1 MRPFANPIW
10 RFRAQSH
17 PVARGNAWAPP
28 TGRRERPACRAPLPG
43 TTPQSLSRERGSIWG
58 QLLIQGCRGVAQLVA
73 HLLWEQEAGGSSP
86 PSPTKKAQFKGGK
99 AEQG

>member
-1 MRPFANPIW
+1 M
-10 RFRAQSH
+10 
-17 PVARGNAWAPP
+17 
-28 TGRRERPACRAPLPG
+28 
-43 TTPQSLSRERGSIWG
+43 
-58 QLLIQGCRGVAQLVA
+58 VA